1 MQWRTERII
10 FSQLFQSSMV
20 SVHVPSLTFSNGYK
34 MPVIGLGTWKSKPG
48 DVQRAVVDAID
59 AGYRHLDCAYMYGNE
74 SEVGEGVKLKVQ
86 EGVVQREDL
95 FITSKLWNTFHRPD
109 LVVSACKKSLS
120 LLGLEYVDL
129 YLMHWPF
136 AFKEDGDLIPTDAD
150 GNIVLSDVD
159 YLATW
164 REMETCVH
172 LGLTHSIGLSNFNS
186 QQIERL
192 LVSAEVKP
200 ANLQI
205 ECNPYLTQKKL
216 INFCQSRGIEVTA
229 YSPMGSPDS
238 PYLKAGMPRLLE
250 DPGLHQVAHRVGKSV
265 GQVVLRYLVQQGISA
280 VPKSVTKSRIQENI
294 NIFDFELSDADTSY
308 IDSFNQ
314 NLRICHR
321 DHARGHKFYPF
332 NVEF

>member
-95 FITSKLWNTFHRPD
+95 FITS
-109 LVVSACKKSLS
+109 
-120 LLGLEYVDL
+120 
-129 YLMHWPF
+129 
-136 AFKEDGDLIPTDAD
+136 KEDGDLIPTDAD